1 MVIIRLNDWGRYMYK
16 IIFYRDLKGNEP
28 VFQYIQELSS
38 KTSKDSRINVTKI
51 HDYINTL
58 KTYGTSAGE
67 PYMKHLEE
75 DIWELRPI
83 RNRILFAAYTDDGFI
98 LLHHFLKK
106 TQKTPKREI
115 ERAKNELEDFR
126 ERSKI
131 K

>member
-1 MVIIRLNDWGRYMYK
+1 MYK
-16 IIFYRDLKGNEP
+16 IIFYRDVKGNEP

-38 KTSKDSRINVTKI
+38 KTSKDSRINLTKI
-51 HDYINTL
+51 QDYINTL
-58 KTYGTSAGE
+58 KMYGTSAGE

-83 RNRILFAAYTDDGFI
+83 RNRIFFAAYTDDGFI

-115 ERAKNELEDFR
+115 ERAKKELEDFR

>member
-1 MVIIRLNDWGRYMYK
+1 MVIRLKDCGRYMYK
-16 IIFYRDLKGNEP
+16 IIFYRDVKGNEP

-38 KTSKDSRINVTKI
+38 KTNKDSRINLTKI
-51 HDYINTL
+51 QDYINTL
-58 KTYGTSAGE
+58 KMYGTSAGE

-83 RNRILFAAYTDDGFI
+83 RNRIFFAAYTDDGFI

-115 ERAKNELEDFR
+115 ERDKNELEDFR